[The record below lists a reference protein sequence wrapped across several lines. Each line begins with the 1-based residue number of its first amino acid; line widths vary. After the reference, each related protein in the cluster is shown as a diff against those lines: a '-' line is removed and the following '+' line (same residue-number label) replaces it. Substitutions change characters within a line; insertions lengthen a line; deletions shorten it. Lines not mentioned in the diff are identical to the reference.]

1 MGGAAKLSGEFVIL
15 GWSCAWA
22 AGGGRRSGSLARM
35 ATDSHLRFALA
46 VHTAL
51 GAGGGNTCFS
61 PYSVASA
68 LTLAARAAR
77 GETRDELVALLGDP
91 DAQTVLL
98 REAAQ
103 LVEDDAELAVA
114 NTLWAD
120 DRLPLEDSFKAELA
134 EWPGAAVASAPFEK
148 EPETAR
154 ALINDDVE
162 RTTRGLIPQLLPPGS
177 ISDDVAAVLVNALYL
192 KAAWKLPFR
201 EANTSDAPFH
211 APAGTRDV
219 PTMWLSESLGY
230 AYSGGWQAVQLA
242 AAGGLQ
248 AVVLLP
254 DGDLAEAEYQLDQEK
269 LTNLL
274 GKVRAKP
281 VELSLPKI
289 SLDVS
294 SKLSGVLHGLGVR
307 TMFTDRADL
316 TGLSPDP
323 RLTVSEVLHQA
334 VLRVDEQGFE
344 GAAATALV
352 MRLMSMTID
361 DPVAVAVDRPF
372 LLLVRHAGT
381 GALYFLAR
389 VVEP

>member
-1 MGGAAKLSGEFVIL
+1 
-15 GWSCAWA
+15 
-22 AGGGRRSGSLARM
+22 M

-46 VHTAL
+46 VHSAL

-77 GETRDELVALLGDP
+77 GRTRDELVALLGDP
-91 DAQTVLL
+91 GEQTTLL
-98 REAAQ
+98 RDAAQ
-103 LVEDDAELAVA
+103 LVEEAQSTEQPELAVA

-120 DRLPLEDSFKAELA
+120 DRLPLEDSFKTELA
-134 EWPGAAVASAPFEK
+134 GWPGAAVASAPFEK
-148 EPETAR
+148 EPEAAR
-154 ALINDDVE
+154 ALINDDIG

-177 ISDDVAAVLVNALYL
+177 IDSDVAAVLVNALYL

-201 EANTSDAPFH
+201 EANTTDAPFH
-211 APAGTRDV
+211 TPSGPRDV
-219 PTMWLSESLGY
+219 PTMWLSENVGY
-230 AYSGGWQAVQLA
+230 AHAAGWQAVQLA

-254 DGDLAEAEYQLDQEK
+254 DGDLAEAEAALDETA
-269 LTNLL
+269 LTSLL
-274 GKVRAKP
+274 GEIRFKP
-281 VELSLPKI
+281 VELALPRV
-289 SLDVS
+289 SLDVPS
-294 SKLSGVLHGLGVR
+294 SLTGVLRGLGVR
-307 TMFTDRADL
+307 TLFTDDADL
-316 TGLSPDP
+316 SGLSPDP

-344 GAAATALV
+344 GAAATALI
-352 MRLMSMTID
+352 MRLTSMMID
-361 DPVAVAVDRPF
+361 DPVAVTVDRPF

-381 GALYFLAR
+381 GALYFVAR

>member
-1 MGGAAKLSGEFVIL
+1 
-15 GWSCAWA
+15 
-22 AGGGRRSGSLARM
+22 M
-35 ATDSHLRFALA
+35 ATDSHLRFALD
-46 VHTAL
+46 VHSAL

-77 GETRDELVALLGDP
+77 GRTRDELVALVGDP
-91 DAQTVLL
+91 DEQTVLL
-98 REAAQ
+98 RDAAQ
-103 LVEDDAELAVA
+103 PSEDDAELAVA

-120 DRLPLEDSFKAELA
+120 DRLPLEDSFKTELA
-134 EWPGAAVASAPFEK
+134 AWPGAAVASAPFEK
-148 EPETAR
+148 EPEAAR
-154 ALINDDVE
+154 ALINDDVG
-162 RTTRGLIPQLLPPGS
+162 RTTHGLIPQLLPPGS
-177 ISDDVAAVLVNALYL
+177 IDSDVAAVLVNALYL

-211 APAGTRDV
+211 APSGDRDV
-219 PTMWLSESLGY
+219 PTMWLSERVGY
-230 AYSGGWQAVQLA
+230 AHAGGWQAVQLA

-254 DGDLAEAEYQLDQEK
+254 DGDLAEAEAGLDQPS
-269 LTNLL
+269 LTSLL
-274 GKVRAKP
+274 ESLAFKP
-281 VELSLPKI
+281 VELALPKV
-289 SLDVS
+289 SLDVPS
-294 SKLSGVLHGLGVR
+294 SLTGVLRGLGVR
-307 TMFTDRADL
+307 TVFTDDADL
-316 TGLSPDP
+316 GGLSPDP

-344 GAAATALV
+344 GAAATALT
-352 MRLMSMTID
+352 MRLTSMMID
-361 DPVAVAVDRPF
+361 EPVAVTVDRPF

>member
-1 MGGAAKLSGEFVIL
+1 
-15 GWSCAWA
+15 
-22 AGGGRRSGSLARM
+22 M

-46 VHTAL
+46 VHAAL
-51 GAGGGNTCFS
+51 GAEGGNSCFS

-68 LTLAARAAR
+68 LTLAAHAAR
-77 GETRDELVALLGDP
+77 GRTRDELVALIGDP
-91 DAQTVLL
+91 GAQTVLL
-98 REAAQ
+98 REAAD
-103 LVEDDAELAVA
+103 LAEGAELAVA

-120 DRLPLEDSFKAELA
+120 DRLPLEDSFKTELA
-134 EWPGAAVASAPFEK
+134 AWPGAAVASAPFAEA
-148 EPETAR
+148 PEAAR
-154 ALINDDVE
+154 ALVNEDVG

-177 ISDDVAAVLVNALYL
+177 IDEDVAAVLVNALYL

-201 EANTSDAPFH
+201 EANTTDAPFH
-211 APAGTRDV
+211 APSGTRDV
-219 PTMWLSESLGY
+219 PTMWLGESVGY
-230 AYSGGWQAVQLA
+230 AHDGGWQAVQLA

-254 DGDLAEAEYQLDQEK
+254 DGDLADAEPALDPAK
-269 LTNLL
+269 LTSLL
-274 GKVRAKP
+274 DAVRFRR
-281 VELSLPKI
+281 VELALPKV

-294 SKLSGVLHGLGVR
+294 SALTGVLTGLGVR
-307 TMFTDRADL
+307 TLFTDDADL
-316 TGLSPDP
+316 GGLSPDP

-344 GAAATALV
+344 GAAATALT
-352 MRLMSMTID
+352 MRLTSMMID
-361 DPVAVAVDRPF
+361 DPVAVTVDRPF

>member
-1 MGGAAKLSGEFVIL
+1 
-15 GWSCAWA
+15 
-22 AGGGRRSGSLARM
+22 M

-46 VHTAL
+46 VHAAL
-51 GAGGGNTCFS
+51 GAEGGNSCFS

-77 GETRDELVALLGDP
+77 GRTREELVALLGDP
-91 DAQTVLL
+91 DEQTTLL
-98 REAAQ
+98 RDAARPAEEVRGEQ
-103 LVEDDAELAVA
+103 PELAVA

-134 EWPGAAVASAPFEK
+134 GWPGAAIASAPFHD
-148 EPETAR
+148 EPEAAR
-154 ALINDDVE
+154 ALINDDVG
-162 RTTRGLIPQLLPPGS
+162 RTTRGLIPRLLPPGS
-177 ISDDVAAVLVNALYL
+177 IDEAVAAVLVNALYL

-211 APAGTRDV
+211 APSGTRDV
-219 PTMWLSESLGY
+219 PTMWLSESVGY
-230 AYSGGWQAVQLA
+230 AHDGGWQAVQLV

-248 AVVLLP
+248 TLVLLP
-254 DGDLAEAEYQLDQEK
+254 DGDLAEAEAALDQAA
-269 LTNLL
+269 LTSLL
-274 GKVRAKP
+274 GGIRSKP
-281 VELSLPKI
+281 VELALPKV
-289 SLDVS
+289 SLDVPS
-294 SKLSGVLHGLGVR
+294 SLTGVLRGLGVR
-307 TMFTDRADL
+307 TMFTDDADL
-316 TGLSPDP
+316 SGLSPDP

-344 GAAATALV
+344 GAAATAV
-352 MRLMSMTID
+352 TMRLTSMIID
-361 DPVAVAVDRPF
+361 EPVAVTVDRPF

>member
-1 MGGAAKLSGEFVIL
+1 
-15 GWSCAWA
+15 
-22 AGGGRRSGSLARM
+22 M

-46 VHTAL
+46 VHAAL

-77 GETRDELVALLGDP
+77 GQTREELVALLGDP
-91 DAQTVLL
+91 DEQAVLL
-98 REAAQ
+98 REAGRLTGDEQ
-103 LVEDDAELAVA
+103 AELAVA

-148 EPETAR
+148 DPEAAR
-154 ALINDDVE
+154 ALINDDVG
-162 RTTRGLIPQLLPPGS
+162 RTTRGLIPQLLSPGS
-177 ISDDVAAVLVNALYL
+177 IDADVAAVLVNALYL

-211 APAGTRDV
+211 APSGTRDV
-219 PTMWLSESLGY
+219 PTMWLGENLGY
-230 AYSGGWQAVQLA
+230 AHTGGWQAVQLA

-254 DGDLAEAEYQLDQEK
+254 DGDLAEAETGLGRAE
-269 LTNLL
+269 LTGLL
-274 GKVRAKP
+274 GKIRFKR

-294 SKLSGVLHGLGVR
+294 STLGGVLRGLGVS
-307 TMFTDRADL
+307 TLFTDRADL

-352 MRLMSMTID
+352 MRLTSMMID
-361 DPVAVAVDRPF
+361 EPVAVTVDRPF

>member
-1 MGGAAKLSGEFVIL
+1 
-15 GWSCAWA
+15 
-22 AGGGRRSGSLARM
+22 M

-46 VHTAL
+46 VHSAL

-77 GETRDELVALLGDP
+77 GSTRDELVALLGDP
-91 DAQTVLL
+91 DRQTVLL

-103 LVEDDAELAVA
+103 LVGDEQAVLAVA

-148 EPETAR
+148 EPEAAR
-154 ALINDDVE
+154 ALVNDDVG

-177 ISDDVAAVLVNALYL
+177 IDSDVAAVLVNALYL

-201 EANTSDAPFH
+201 EANTRAAPFH
-211 APAGTRDV
+211 APSGTRDV
-219 PTMWLSESLGY
+219 PTMWLSENVGY
-230 AYSGGWQAVQLA
+230 AHTGGWQAVQLA
-242 AAGGLQ
+242 GAGGLQ
-248 AVVLLP
+248 AVALLP
-254 DGDLAEAEYQLDQEK
+254 DGELAEAEPRLDQAN

-274 GKVRAKP
+274 KKIRFKP
-281 VELSLPKI
+281 VELALPKI
-289 SLDVS
+289 SLDVPS
-294 SKLSGVLHGLGVR
+294 SLTGVLRGLGVR
-307 TMFTDRADL
+307 TMFTDAADL

-344 GAAATALV
+344 GAAATALT
-352 MRLMSMTID
+352 MRLTSMMTD
-361 DPVAVAVDRPF
+361 EPVAVTVDRPF

>member
-1 MGGAAKLSGEFVIL
+1 
-15 GWSCAWA
+15 
-22 AGGGRRSGSLARM
+22 M

-46 VHTAL
+46 VHAAL
-51 GAGGGNTCFS
+51 GAEGGNTCFS

-77 GETRDELVALLGDP
+77 GRTRDELVALLGDP
-91 DAQTVLL
+91 DEQTALL
-98 REAAQ
+98 REAAEPA
-103 LVEDDAELAVA
+103 EDEAELAVA

-120 DRLPLEDSFKAELA
+120 DRLPLEDSFKTALA

-148 EPETAR
+148 EPEAAR
-154 ALINDDVE
+154 ALINDDVG

-177 ISDDVAAVLVNALYL
+177 IDSDVAAVLVNALYL

-211 APAGTRDV
+211 APSGTRDV
-219 PTMWLSESLGY
+219 PTMWLSEKLGY
-230 AYSGGWQAVQLA
+230 AHAGGWQAVQLA

-254 DGDLAEAEYQLDQEK
+254 DDDLAEAESRLDQAS

-274 GKVRAKP
+274 GEISFKP
-281 VELSLPKI
+281 VELALPKI
-289 SLDVS
+289 SLDVPS
-294 SKLSGVLHGLGVR
+294 ALTGVLRGLGVR
-307 TMFTDRADL
+307 TLFTDDADL

-352 MRLMSMTID
+352 MRLTSMMIAE
-361 DPVAVAVDRPF
+361 PVAVTVDRPF

>member
-1 MGGAAKLSGEFVIL
+1 
-15 GWSCAWA
+15 
-22 AGGGRRSGSLARM
+22 M
-35 ATDSHLRFALA
+35 ATDSHLRFALG
-46 VHTAL
+46 VHAAL

-77 GETRDELVALLGDP
+77 GQTREELVALLGDP
-91 DAQTVLL
+91 DAQAVLL
-98 REAAQ
+98 REAAE
-103 LVEDDAELAVA
+103 LVGDEQAELAVA

-120 DRLPLEDSFKAELA
+120 DRLPLEDAFKAELA

-148 EPETAR
+148 APETAR
-154 ALINDDVE
+154 TLINDDVE

-177 ISDDVAAVLVNALYL
+177 IDADVAAVLVNALYL

-219 PTMWLSESLGY
+219 PTMWLSEKLGY
-230 AYSGGWQAVQLA
+230 AHAGGWQAVQLA

-254 DGDLAEAEYQLDQEK
+254 DGDLAEAESRLGEAE
-269 LTNLL
+269 LAGLL
-274 GKVRAKP
+274 GEIRFKP
-281 VELSLPKI
+281 VELALPKI

-294 SKLSGVLHGLGVR
+294 SELSGVLRGLGVR

-352 MRLMSMTID
+352 MRLTSMMID
-361 DPVAVAVDRPF
+361 DPVAVTVDRPF

>member
-1 MGGAAKLSGEFVIL
+1 
-15 GWSCAWA
+15 
-22 AGGGRRSGSLARM
+22 M

-46 VHTAL
+46 VHAAL
-51 GAGGGNTCFS
+51 GAEGGNTCFS

-68 LTLAARAAR
+68 LTLAAHAAR
-77 GETRDELVALLGDP
+77 GETREELVALLGDP
-91 DAQTVLL
+91 DRQTVLL
-98 REAAQ
+98 REAAD
-103 LVEDDAELAVA
+103 LVGDEQAELAVA

-134 EWPGAAVASAPFEK
+134 GWPGAAVASAPFEK
-148 EPETAR
+148 EPEAAR

-162 RTTRGLIPQLLPPGS
+162 RTTRGLIPHLLPPDS
-177 ISDDVAAVLVNALYL
+177 IDADVAAVLVNALYL

-211 APAGTRDV
+211 APSGTRDV
-219 PTMWLSESLGY
+219 PTMWLSESVGY
-230 AYSGGWQAVQLA
+230 AHAGGWQAVQLA
-242 AAGGLQ
+242 GAGGLQ

-254 DGDLAEAEYQLDQEK
+254 DGDLAEAEPGLDQAS
-269 LTNLL
+269 LTSLL
-274 GKVRAKP
+274 GKIRSKR

-289 SLDVS
+289 SLDVR
-294 SKLSGVLHGLGVR
+294 SKLSGVLRGLGVH
-307 TMFTDRADL
+307 TLFTDRADL

-352 MRLMSMTID
+352 MRLTSMMIA
-361 DPVAVAVDRPF
+361 DPVAVTVDRPF

>member
-1 MGGAAKLSGEFVIL
+1 
-15 GWSCAWA
+15 
-22 AGGGRRSGSLARM
+22 M

-46 VHTAL
+46 VHRAL
-51 GAGGGNTCFS
+51 GAEGGNTCFS

-68 LTLAARAAR
+68 LTLAARAAQ
-77 GETRDELVALLGDP
+77 GQTREELVALVGDP

-98 REAAQ
+98 REAAE
-103 LVEDDAELAVA
+103 LVEESRGEQAELAVA

-120 DRLPLEDSFKAELA
+120 DRLPLEDSFKAALS
-134 EWPGAAVASAPFEK
+134 EWPGAAVSSAPFEK
-148 EPETAR
+148 DPEGAR
-154 ALINDDVE
+154 ALVNADVE

-177 ISDDVAAVLVNALYL
+177 IDRDVAAVLVNALYL

-211 APAGTRDV
+211 APSGTRDV
-219 PTMWLSESLGY
+219 PTMWLGERVGY
-230 AYSGGWQAVQLA
+230 AHAAGWQAVQLV

-254 DGDLAEAEYQLDQEK
+254 DGDLADAEAALDQAT
-269 LTNLL
+269 LTSLL
-274 GKVRAKP
+274 DQVKVKP
-281 VELSLPKI
+281 VELALPKI
-289 SLDVS
+289 TLDIPSSLT
-294 SKLSGVLHGLGVR
+294 GVLRGLGVR
-307 TMFTDRADL
+307 TMFTDEADL
-316 TGLSPDP
+316 SGLSPDP

-344 GAAATALV
+344 GAAATALT
-352 MRLMSMTID
+352 MRLTSMIID
-361 DPVAVAVDRPF
+361 EPVTVTVDRPF

-381 GALYFLAR
+381 GALHFFAR

>member
-1 MGGAAKLSGEFVIL
+1 
-15 GWSCAWA
+15 
-22 AGGGRRSGSLARM
+22 M

-46 VHTAL
+46 VHRAL
-51 GAGGGNTCFS
+51 GAEGGNLCFS

-77 GETRDELVALLGDP
+77 GRTRDELVALLGDP
-91 DAQTVLL
+91 GEQTSLL
-98 REAAQ
+98 RAAAE
-103 LVEDDAELAVA
+103 LVEESRGDQAELAVA

-134 EWPGAAVASAPFEK
+134 EWPGAAVSSAPFEK
-148 EPETAR
+148 DPEAAR
-154 ALINDDVE
+154 ALVNADVE

-177 ISDDVAAVLVNALYL
+177 IDRDVAAVLVNALYL

-211 APAGTRDV
+211 APSGTRDV
-219 PTMWLSESLGY
+219 PTMWLGERVGY
-230 AYSGGWQAVQLA
+230 AHAAGWQAVQLV

-254 DGDLAEAEYQLDQEK
+254 DGDLADAEAALDEAA
-269 LTNLL
+269 LTSLL
-274 GKVRAKP
+274 GRLKAKA

-289 SLDVS
+289 SLDVPS
-294 SKLSGVLHGLGVR
+294 SLTGVLRGLGVR
-307 TMFTDRADL
+307 TMFTDEADL
-316 TGLSPDP
+316 SGLSPDP

-344 GAAATALV
+344 GAAATALT
-352 MRLMSMTID
+352 MRLTSMIID
-361 DPVAVAVDRPF
+361 EPVTVTVDRPF

-381 GALYFLAR
+381 GALHFIAR

>member
-1 MGGAAKLSGEFVIL
+1 
-15 GWSCAWA
+15 
-22 AGGGRRSGSLARM
+22 M

-46 VHTAL
+46 VHSAL

-77 GETRDELVALLGDP
+77 GQTRDELVALLGDP
-91 DAQTVLL
+91 GEQAALL
-98 REAAQ
+98 REATQ
-103 LVEDDAELAVA
+103 LVEETHSKEQPELAVA

-134 EWPGAAVASAPFEK
+134 EWPGAAVASAPFEN
-148 EPETAR
+148 EPEAAR

-162 RTTRGLIPQLLPPGS
+162 RTTRGLIPHLLPPGS
-177 ISDDVAAVLVNALYL
+177 IDSDVAAVLVNALYL

-201 EANTSDAPFH
+201 EANTSDAAFH
-211 APAGTRDV
+211 APSGTRDV

-230 AYSGGWQAVQLA
+230 AHRDGWQAVQLA

-254 DGDLAEAEYQLDQEK
+254 DGELAEAEPRLDQPS
-269 LTNLL
+269 LTRLL
-274 GKVRAKP
+274 GEIRFKR
-281 VELSLPKI
+281 VELALPKV

-294 SKLSGVLHGLGVR
+294 SLLGGVLRGLGVR
-307 TMFTDRADL
+307 TMFTDKADL
-316 TGLSPDP
+316 SGLTPDP
-323 RLTVSEVLHQA
+323 RLLVSEVVHQA

-352 MRLMSMTID
+352 MRLTSMMID
-361 DPVAVAVDRPF
+361 DPVAVTVDRPF

-381 GALYFLAR
+381 GALYFVAR

>member
-1 MGGAAKLSGEFVIL
+1 MGIL

-22 AGGGRRSGSLARM
+22 AGGGWHSGSLARM

-46 VHTAL
+46 VQSAL

-68 LTLAARAAR
+68 LTLAAHAAR
-77 GETRDELVALLGDP
+77 GRTREELVALLGDP
-91 DAQTVLL
+91 DEQTVLL

-103 LVEDDAELAVA
+103 LVEEAQSKEQPELAVA

-148 EPETAR
+148 EPEAAR
-154 ALINDDVE
+154 TLINDDVA
-162 RTTRGLIPQLLPPGS
+162 RTTRGLIPQLLPPDS
-177 ISDDVAAVLVNALYL
+177 IDSDVAAVLVNALYL
-192 KAAWKLPFR
+192 KAAWTLPFR

-211 APAGTRDV
+211 APSGTRDV
-219 PTMWLSESLGY
+219 PTMWLSEKLGY
-230 AYSGGWQAVQLA
+230 AHAGGWQAVQLA

-254 DGDLAEAEYQLDQEK
+254 DGELAEAEAQLDQAK
-269 LTNLL
+269 LTSLL
-274 GKVRAKP
+274 GEIRFKP
-281 VELSLPKI
+281 VELALPKV
-289 SLDVS
+289 SLDVAS
-294 SKLSGVLHGLGVR
+294 TLADVLRGLGVR
-307 TMFTDRADL
+307 TMFTDKADL
-316 TGLSPDP
+316 SGLTPDP
-323 RLTVSEVLHQA
+323 RLLVSEVLHQA

-352 MRLMSMTID
+352 MRLASMMID
-361 DPVAVAVDRPF
+361 DPVAVTVDRPF

>member
-1 MGGAAKLSGEFVIL
+1 
-15 GWSCAWA
+15 
-22 AGGGRRSGSLARM
+22 M

-46 VHTAL
+46 VQSAL

-68 LTLAARAAR
+68 LTLAALAAR
-77 GETRDELVALLGDP
+77 GRTRDELVALLGDP
-91 DAQTVLL
+91 GAQTVLL
-98 REAAQ
+98 RDAAQ
-103 LVEDDAELAVA
+103 LVEESRSAEQPQLAVA

-134 EWPGAAVASAPFEK
+134 AWPGAAVASAPFEK
-148 EPETAR
+148 EPEAAR
-154 ALINDDVE
+154 ALINDDVG

-177 ISDDVAAVLVNALYL
+177 IDSDVAAVLVNALYL
-192 KAAWKLPFR
+192 KAAWNLPFR

-211 APAGTRDV
+211 APSGDRDV
-219 PTMWLSESLGY
+219 PTMWLSERAGY
-230 AYSGGWQAVQLA
+230 AHAGGWQAVQLA

-254 DGDLAEAEYQLDQEK
+254 DGDLAEAETELDQPS
-269 LTNLL
+269 LTSLL
-274 GKVRAKP
+274 DAITFKT
-281 VELSLPKI
+281 VELALPKI
-289 SLDVS
+289 SLDVPS
-294 SKLSGVLHGLGVR
+294 SLTGVLRGLGVR
-307 TMFTDRADL
+307 TMFTDDADL
-316 TGLSPDP
+316 SGLSPDP

-344 GAAATALV
+344 GAAATALT
-352 MRLMSMTID
+352 MRLTSMMID
-361 DPVAVAVDRPF
+361 DPVAVTVDRPF

-381 GALYFLAR
+381 GALHFLAR

>member
-1 MGGAAKLSGEFVIL
+1 
-15 GWSCAWA
+15 
-22 AGGGRRSGSLARM
+22 M

-46 VHTAL
+46 VHRAL
-51 GAGGGNTCFS
+51 GAEGGNLCFS

-77 GETRDELVALLGDP
+77 GRTRDELVALLGDP
-91 DAQTVLL
+91 GEQTSLL
-98 REAAQ
+98 RAAAE
-103 LVEDDAELAVA
+103 LVEESRGDQAELAVA

-148 EPETAR
+148 DPEAAR
-154 ALINDDVE
+154 ALVNADVG

-177 ISDDVAAVLVNALYL
+177 IDRDVAAVLVNALYL

-211 APAGTRDV
+211 APSGTRDV
-219 PTMWLSESLGY
+219 PTMWLGERVGY
-230 AYSGGWQAVQLA
+230 AHAAGWQAVQLV

-254 DGDLAEAEYQLDQEK
+254 DGDLADAEAALDQAA
-269 LTNLL
+269 LTSLL
-274 GKVRAKP
+274 GRLKAKA
-281 VELSLPKI
+281 VELALPKI
-289 SLDVS
+289 SLDVPS
-294 SKLSGVLHGLGVR
+294 SLTGVLRGLGVR
-307 TMFTDRADL
+307 TMFTDEADL
-316 TGLSPDP
+316 SGLSPDP

-344 GAAATALV
+344 GAAATALT
-352 MRLMSMTID
+352 MRLTSMIID
-361 DPVAVAVDRPF
+361 EPVTVTVDRPF

-381 GALYFLAR
+381 GALHFIAR

>member
-1 MGGAAKLSGEFVIL
+1 
-15 GWSCAWA
+15 
-22 AGGGRRSGSLARM
+22 M

-46 VHTAL
+46 VHSAL
-51 GAGGGNTCFS
+51 GAEGGNTCFS

-77 GETRDELVALLGDP
+77 GRTRDELVALLGDP
-91 DAQTVLL
+91 DRQTVLL

-103 LVEDDAELAVA
+103 LVEDDQTELAVA

-148 EPETAR
+148 EPESAR
-154 ALINDDVE
+154 ALINDDVG

-177 ISDDVAAVLVNALYL
+177 IDSDVAAVLVNALYL

-211 APAGTRDV
+211 APSGTRDV
-219 PTMWLSESLGY
+219 PTMWLGESVGY
-230 AYSGGWQAVQLA
+230 AHAGGWQAVQLV

-254 DGDLAEAEYQLDQEK
+254 DGDLADAETRLDQAD

-274 GKVRAKP
+274 GKIRFKR

-289 SLDVS
+289 SLDVPS
-294 SKLSGVLHGLGVR
+294 SLTGVLRGLGVR
-307 TMFTDRADL
+307 TLFTDDADL

-344 GAAATALV
+344 GAAATALT
-352 MRLMSMTID
+352 MRLTSMMID
-361 DPVAVAVDRPF
+361 DPVAVTVDRPF
-372 LLLVRHAGT
+372 LLLVRHAAT

>member
-1 MGGAAKLSGEFVIL
+1 MGGRW
-15 GWSCAWA
+15 GW
-22 AGGGRRSGSLARM
+22 GSGSLARM

-46 VHTAL
+46 VHSAL
-51 GAGGGNTCFS
+51 GAEGGNTCFS

-77 GETRDELVALLGDP
+77 GRTRDELVALLGDP
-91 DAQTVLL
+91 DRQTVLL

-103 LVEDDAELAVA
+103 LVEDDQTELAVA

-148 EPETAR
+148 EPESAR
-154 ALINDDVE
+154 ALINDDVG

-177 ISDDVAAVLVNALYL
+177 IDSDVAAVLVNALYL

-211 APAGTRDV
+211 APSGTRDV
-219 PTMWLSESLGY
+219 PTMWLGESVGY
-230 AYSGGWQAVQLA
+230 AHAGGWQAVQLV

-254 DGDLAEAEYQLDQEK
+254 DGDLADAETRLDQAD

-274 GKVRAKP
+274 GKIRFKR

-289 SLDVS
+289 SLDVPS
-294 SKLSGVLHGLGVR
+294 SLTGVLRGLGVR
-307 TMFTDRADL
+307 TLFTDDADL

-344 GAAATALV
+344 GAAATALT
-352 MRLMSMTID
+352 MRLTSMMID
-361 DPVAVAVDRPF
+361 DPVAVTVDRPF
-372 LLLVRHAGT
+372 LLLVRHAAT

>member
-1 MGGAAKLSGEFVIL
+1 
-15 GWSCAWA
+15 
-22 AGGGRRSGSLARM
+22 M

-46 VHTAL
+46 VHSAL

-68 LTLAARAAR
+68 LTLAAHAAR
-77 GETRDELVALLGDP
+77 GRTREELVALLGDP
-91 DAQTVLL
+91 AGQTTLL
-98 REAAQ
+98 REATQ
-103 LVEDDAELAVA
+103 LAEEGARGEQPELAVA

-134 EWPGAAVASAPFEK
+134 GWPGAAVASAPFEQ
-148 EPETAR
+148 EPEAAR
-154 ALINDDVE
+154 ALINDDVG

-177 ISDDVAAVLVNALYL
+177 IDSDVAAVLVNALYL
-192 KAAWKLPFR
+192 KSAWKLPFR
-201 EANTSDAPFH
+201 EANTTDAPFH
-211 APAGTRDV
+211 APSGTRDV
-219 PTMWLSESLGY
+219 PTMWLGESVGY
-230 AYSGGWQAVQLA
+230 AHAGGWQAVQLT

-254 DGDLAEAEYQLDQEK
+254 DGDLAEAEAALDQAS
-269 LTNLL
+269 LTSLL
-274 GKVRAKP
+274 GEIRHKR

-289 SLDVS
+289 ALDVPS
-294 SKLSGVLHGLGVR
+294 SLTGVLRGLGVR
-307 TMFTDRADL
+307 TMFTDEADL
-316 TGLSPDP
+316 GGLSPDP

-344 GAAATALV
+344 GAAATALI
-352 MRLMSMTID
+352 MRLTSMMID
-361 DPVAVAVDRPF
+361 EPVAVTVDRPF

>member
-1 MGGAAKLSGEFVIL
+1 
-15 GWSCAWA
+15 
-22 AGGGRRSGSLARM
+22 M

-46 VHTAL
+46 VHAAL
-51 GAGGGNTCFS
+51 GAEGGNTCFS

-77 GETRDELVALLGDP
+77 GETREELVALLGDP
-91 DAQTVLL
+91 GEQTALL
-98 REAAQ
+98 RDAAR
-103 LVEDDAELAVA
+103 LVEETHSKEQPELAVA

-148 EPETAR
+148 EPEAAR
-154 ALINDDVE
+154 TLINDDVA
-162 RTTRGLIPQLLPPGS
+162 RTTRGLIPQLLPPDS
-177 ISDDVAAVLVNALYL
+177 IDSDVAAVLVNALYL
-192 KAAWKLPFR
+192 KAAWTLPFR

-211 APAGTRDV
+211 APSGTRDV
-219 PTMWLSESLGY
+219 PTMWLSEKLGY
-230 AYSGGWQAVQLA
+230 AHAGGWQAVQLA

-254 DGDLAEAEYQLDQEK
+254 DGELAEAEAQLDQAK
-269 LTNLL
+269 LTDLL
-274 GKVRAKP
+274 GEIRFKP
-281 VELSLPKI
+281 VELALPKV
-289 SLDVS
+289 SLDVAS
-294 SKLSGVLHGLGVR
+294 TLADVLRGLGVR
-307 TMFTDRADL
+307 TMFTDKADL
-316 TGLSPDP
+316 SGLTPDP
-323 RLTVSEVLHQA
+323 RLLVSEVLHQA

-344 GAAATALV
+344 GAAATALI
-352 MRLMSMTID
+352 MRLTSMMID
-361 DPVAVAVDRPF
+361 EPVAVAVDRPF

>member
-1 MGGAAKLSGEFVIL
+1 
-15 GWSCAWA
+15 
-22 AGGGRRSGSLARM
+22 M

-46 VHTAL
+46 VHAAL
-51 GAGGGNTCFS
+51 GAEGGNSCFS

-77 GETRDELVALLGDP
+77 GRTRDELVALLGDP
-91 DAQTVLL
+91 DEQTALL
-98 REAAQ
+98 REAARLGEEARGDQ
-103 LVEDDAELAVA
+103 PELAVA

-120 DRLPLEDSFKAELA
+120 DRLPLEDSFKTELA
-134 EWPGAAVASAPFEK
+134 AWPGAAIASAPFHD

-154 ALINDDVE
+154 ALINDDVG
-162 RTTRGLIPQLLPPGS
+162 RTTRGLIPRLLPPGS
-177 ISDDVAAVLVNALYL
+177 IDADVAAVLVNALYL

-211 APAGTRDV
+211 APSGTRDV
-219 PTMWLSESLGY
+219 PTMWLSESVGY
-230 AYSGGWQAVQLA
+230 AHAGGWQAVQLV

-248 AVVLLP
+248 TLVLLP
-254 DGDLAEAEYQLDQEK
+254 DGDLAEAETRLDQEN
-269 LTNLL
+269 LTSLL
-274 GKVRAKP
+274 DKIRFKP
-281 VELSLPKI
+281 VELALPKV
-289 SLDVS
+289 SLDIPS
-294 SKLSGVLHGLGVR
+294 ELTGVLRGLGVR
-307 TMFTDRADL
+307 TMFTEDADL
-316 TGLSPDP
+316 SGLSPDP

-344 GAAATALV
+344 GAAATAV
-352 MRLMSMTID
+352 TMRLTSMMIAE
-361 DPVAVAVDRPF
+361 PVAVTVDRPF

>member
-1 MGGAAKLSGEFVIL
+1 
-15 GWSCAWA
+15 
-22 AGGGRRSGSLARM
+22 M
-35 ATDSHLRFALA
+35 ATDSHLRFALS
-46 VHTAL
+46 VHSAL

-77 GETRDELVALLGDP
+77 GRTRDELVALLGDP
-91 DAQTVLL
+91 GEQTTLL
-98 REAAQ
+98 RDAAQ
-103 LVEDDAELAVA
+103 LVEEAQSKEQPELAVA

-148 EPETAR
+148 EPEAAR
-154 ALINDDVE
+154 ALINDDVG

-177 ISDDVAAVLVNALYL
+177 IDSDVAAVLVNALYL

-201 EANTSDAPFH
+201 EANTTDAPFH
-211 APAGTRDV
+211 APSGSRDV
-219 PTMWLSESLGY
+219 PTMWLSENVGY
-230 AYSGGWQAVQLA
+230 AHAGGWQAVQLA

-254 DGDLAEAEYQLDQEK
+254 DGDLAEAETALDQAS

-274 GKVRAKP
+274 GEIRFKP
-281 VELSLPKI
+281 VELALPKV
-289 SLDVS
+289 SLDVPS
-294 SKLSGVLHGLGVR
+294 SLTGVLRGLGVR
-307 TMFTDRADL
+307 TMFTDDADL
-316 TGLSPDP
+316 SGLSPDP

-334 VLRVDEQGFE
+334 VLRLDEQGFE
-344 GAAATALV
+344 GAAATALT
-352 MRLMSMTID
+352 MRLTSMMID

>member
-1 MGGAAKLSGEFVIL
+1 
-15 GWSCAWA
+15 
-22 AGGGRRSGSLARM
+22 M

-46 VHTAL
+46 VHSAL

-77 GETRDELVALLGDP
+77 GRTRDELVALLGDP
-91 DAQTVLL
+91 DEQTTLL
-98 REAAQ
+98 RDAAQ
-103 LVEDDAELAVA
+103 LVEEAQSREQPELAVA

-148 EPETAR
+148 EPEAAR
-154 ALINDDVE
+154 ALINDDVG

-177 ISDDVAAVLVNALYL
+177 INSEVAAVLVNALYL
-192 KAAWKLPFR
+192 KAAWNLPFR
-201 EANTSDAPFH
+201 EANTTDAPFH
-211 APAGTRDV
+211 TPSGVRDV
-219 PTMWLSESLGY
+219 PTMWLSENVGY
-230 AYSGGWQAVQLA
+230 AHAGGWQAVQLA

-254 DGDLAEAEYQLDQEK
+254 DGDLAEAEAALDQAS
-269 LTNLL
+269 LTSLL
-274 GKVRAKP
+274 GEIRFQP
-281 VELSLPKI
+281 VELALPKV
-289 SLDVS
+289 SLDVPS
-294 SKLSGVLHGLGVR
+294 SLTGVLRGLGVR
-307 TMFTDRADL
+307 TMFTDGADL
-316 TGLSPDP
+316 SGLSPDP

-344 GAAATALV
+344 GAAATALI
-352 MRLMSMTID
+352 MRLASMMID
-361 DPVAVAVDRPF
+361 DPVAVTVDRPF

-381 GALYFLAR
+381 GALHFVAR